1 MITRRNFL
9 KTTAFTAIGAT
20 LLPGFL
26 KANPS
31 KANIGLQL
39 YTVRDHISKDLHG
52 TLKEVARI
60 GYTWLEAAGYSDGKF
75 YGLVPAEFKK
85 LVTDLGMQVVSSHC
99 SFKSDESKQVVD
111 AHLELGASYVVYPS
125 VSIPEQP
132 TGEDYYLATAFLNA
146 IGLLCSQS
154 GLKFGYHN
162 HDFEFK
168 PVGET
173 TGFDI
178 MLERTDPELVCFEA
192 DIYWMAFAG
201 ADPRDYFRKYPGR
214 FSLWHVKD
222 MEDSP
227 EKNFTEVGNGTI
239 PYKKYFEKAID
250 DSGMNYFF
258 VEQDSCPGDP
268 LESIEISHNYLS
280 NLLNK

>member
-1 MITRRNFL
+1 M
-9 KTTAFTAIGAT
+9 K
-20 LLPGFL
+20 
-26 KANPS
+26 KD
-31 KANIGLQL
+31 IGLQL
-39 YTVRDHISKDLHG
+39 YTVRDQISKDLHG

-60 GYTWLEAAGYSDGKF
+60 GYTWLEAAGYGDGKF
-75 YGLVPAEFKK
+75 YGLSPAEFKK

-99 SFKSDESKQVVD
+99 SFKSDNSKQVID
-111 AHLELGASYVVYPS
+111 AHLELGASYIVYPS
-125 VSIPEQP
+125 ISIPEQP
-132 TGEDYYLATAFLNA
+132 TGDDYYLATAFLNE
-146 IGLLCSQS
+146 IGLLCAQS

-168 PVGET
+168 TIGDT

-192 DIYWMAFAG
+192 DIYWMAYAG
-201 ADPRDYFRKYPGR
+201 VDTLDYFSKYPGR

-222 MEDSP
+222 MEDSL
-227 EKNFTEVGNGTI
+227 EKNFTEVGKGTI
-239 PYKKYFEKAID
+239 PYKKYFAKAID

-258 VEQDSCPGDP
+258 VEQDECKGDP
-268 LESIEISHNYLS
+268 LESIEISHIYLS